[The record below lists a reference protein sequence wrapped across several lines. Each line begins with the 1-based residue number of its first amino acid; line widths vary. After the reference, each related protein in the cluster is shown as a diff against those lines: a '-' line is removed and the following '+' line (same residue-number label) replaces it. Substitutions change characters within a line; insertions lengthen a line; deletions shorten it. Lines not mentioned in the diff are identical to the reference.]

1 MNGRVKWITGALLLF
16 SLLARGQEKPA
27 QWDLKS
33 CIDYAKAQNI
43 QIKKSKV
50 SLQES
55 LESTR
60 QSKAALLPSLSF
72 STSHNLV
79 NHPKSETSDKN
90 DYSGSYGLNT
100 SVDLYSGGRLRKN
113 IKVQELQDRIQEL
126 TIQEAENNIELA
138 ITETFVQ
145 LLYANETVDINRNAV
160 EISKAQRDRA
170 EQLLAAGSIS
180 TTDLAQL
187 ESQYNSDKYQ
197 LVAAQTTL
205 EEVRLQLKQ
214 LLELEV
220 TDNLE
225 LSIPEIPDSEVLTV
239 LPGKVQVYETSL
251 RIMPQIEYSRIHID
265 AAGLGVATAKAGY
278 LPSLRL
284 TAGIGSGHVSGSSF
298 TFGTQL
304 KNSFNESVGLSLSIP
319 IFSNRSNKTAVK
331 LAQLNVE
338 ASELDYIGIQ
348 KDLLKSVEQAYLDA
362 TSSQAKYGAAIE
374 SLKASEMSF
383 KLVEEQFNLGM
394 KNTVELLTEKNSLL
408 SAQQE
413 VVQSKY
419 MSILNLQLLNFYQGK
434 PIEIK

>member
-16 SLLARGQEKPA
+16 SLVIRGQDKPA

-55 LESTR
+55 QENTR
-60 QSKAALLPSLSF
+60 QARAALLPSLSF

-79 NHPKSETSDKN
+79 NHPKSKTSDKN
-90 DYSGSYGLNT
+90 DYSGNYGLNT
-100 SVDLYSGGRLRKN
+100 SVDLYNGGKLRKS
-113 IKVQELQDRIQEL
+113 IKQQELQDRIQEL
-126 TIQEAENNIELA
+126 TIQEAENDIELA
-138 ITETFVQ
+138 ITEAFVQ

-180 TTDLAQL
+180 STDLAQL

-205 EEVRLQLKQ
+205 EDVRLQLKQ

-220 TDNLE
+220 TDHLE
-225 LSIPEIPDSEVLTV
+225 LLIPAIPDSEVLTV

-251 RIMPQIEYSRIHID
+251 QIMPQIEYSRINID
-265 AAGLGVATAKAGY
+265 AAGLGVAKAKAGY
-278 LPSLRL
+278 WPSLRL
-284 TAGIGSGHVSGSSF
+284 TAGIGTGHVSGSSF
-298 TFGTQL
+298 TFGNQL
-304 KNSFNESVGLSLSIP
+304 RNSFNESVGLSLSVP

-331 LAQLNVE
+331 LAQLSVE
-338 ASELDYIGIQ
+338 TSELNYVGMQ
-348 KDLLKSVEQAYLDA
+348 KDLLKSVEKAYLDA
-362 TSSQAKYGAAIE
+362 TSSQARYKAAIE
-374 SLKASEMSF
+374 SMKASEMSF

-394 KNTVELLTEKNSLL
+394 KNTVELLTEKNNLL

-413 VVQSKY
+413 VVQAKY
-419 MSILNLQLLNFYQGK
+419 MSVLNLQLLNFYQGK

>member
-55 LESTR
+55 LENTR

-79 NHPKSETSDKN
+79 NHPKSEISDKN

-126 TIQEAENNIELA
+126 TIREAENNIELA

-225 LSIPEIPDSEVLTV
+225 LAIPEIPDSEVLTV

-278 LPSLRL
+278 LPSLKL
-284 TAGIGSGHVSGSSF
+284 TAGIGTGHVSGSSF

-338 ASELDYIGIQ
+338 ASELDYIGVQ

>member
-55 LESTR
+55 LENTR

-72 STSHNLV
+72 STGHNLV

-434 PIEIK
+434 PIEIN